1 MKMEVPKTNEWEHL
15 FIRGSDMHVSPDTR
29 PAPRLSRRRPAGRAD
44 PAPGARAEPE
54 GGGGCAGAPAPAC
67 PQRAGASSPAGS
79 GWERREP
86 GRTGPSPHG
95 RPEQPRGGRGRAG
108 PASREPASGGP
119 GLAAA
124 LGSRR
129 GAKGAAAKLTTL
141 AALSPEKQRLKQS
154 PSPAALPGCDS
165 GNRNGDAARKARGS
179 SQPGDRTQVSR
190 TAGDSSPAEPP
201 GEPLVGNREAGKAD
215 RTDLSCSLAAVGAGA
230 SILPGPSGD
239 RTQRPFQLARM
250 QHWVDLR
257 QLLRPWGRKPLR
269 RNADD
274 ARAGSPRT
282 ELAVGARAG
291 MKRGP
296 QELEAGF
303 TPINSLSI
311 AGFLFIFTFKKQS
324 DICQLSIWRRKWQ
337 ATHSSILAWR
347 NPWTE
352 EPGGLQSVGSQ
363 ESGTT

>member
-1 MKMEVPKTNEWEHL
+1 MFQE
-15 FIRGSDMHVSPDTR
+15 GTR
-29 PAPRLSRRRPAGRAD
+29 PPGGGRARVASSSAQRRGPCSAPLCYRGPLGKGASPLSPELCGGNLTASPFRPNAARAGGEGGHRQATLHQPAPAPPRHPAGPSAEPRRPAGRAD

-79 GWERREP
+79 GWVRAGPASARGSARQERREP

-165 GNRNGDAARKARGS
+165 GNRNGDAARKAR
-179 SQPGDRTQVSR
+179 
-190 TAGDSSPAEPP
+190 
-201 GEPLVGNREAGKAD
+201 
-215 RTDLSCSLAAVGAGA
+215 
-230 SILPGPSGD
+230 
-239 RTQRPFQLARM
+239 
-250 QHWVDLR
+250 
-257 QLLRPWGRKPLR
+257 
-269 RNADD
+269 
-274 ARAGSPRT
+274 
-282 ELAVGARAG
+282 
-291 MKRGP
+291 
-296 QELEAGF
+296 
-303 TPINSLSI
+303 
-311 AGFLFIFTFKKQS
+311 
-324 DICQLSIWRRKWQ
+324 
-337 ATHSSILAWR
+337 
-347 NPWTE
+347 
-352 EPGGLQSVGSQ
+352 
-363 ESGTT
+363 